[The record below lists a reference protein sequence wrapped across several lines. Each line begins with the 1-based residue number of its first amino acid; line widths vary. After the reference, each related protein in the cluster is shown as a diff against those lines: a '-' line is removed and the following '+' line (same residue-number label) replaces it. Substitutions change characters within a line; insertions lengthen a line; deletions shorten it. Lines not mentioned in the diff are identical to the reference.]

1 MHRLWRALGLFV
13 LLLSATLAGAQ
24 QPLLTKMA
32 PDLRVYP
39 QFFSIA
45 QAERGD
51 LYVGGLDGLLRF
63 DGGRWRW
70 YALPKPGALR
80 ALHFDRGGRLWVG
93 GTNCFGYMQRNGS
106 GEETFVDLSG
116 GFASQL
122 KGRQFADIWRI
133 AELDGEIYFVGLHD
147 LFLVKLDGTPL
158 RHWQHE
164 GRFGAIAAVD
174 GSIWV
179 QWRGEGLKRRID
191 GEFQMLPGGKRY
203 AQHLIYNLVVLEDK
217 QVLVHDVAPSLA
229 LWRDGQFEDL
239 SRPIDR
245 AQLEPLGLGIRL
257 RDGDIAFAGSDG
269 TMRVLDVAA
278 SALESIT
285 ISKNFLVDLL
295 QGQDG
300 SLFVLEIAGLSRLEW
315 PQRWRMFGTSEGVET
330 GIYQVNEIG
339 NAVFL
344 STWSGAYRAEI
355 SPERVLGPFALQP
368 WTGNEAWATHAHAGQ
383 LLFADSRRL
392 MQIDGTTITAISG
405 DDLYPRLMVDDPYQS
420 DWVWIGTEH
429 GPAVFEQ
436 TAQGYRQRARD
447 YRVGWL
453 INSMVAFD
461 EWMWLGSES
470 EGLMRVRHADV
481 VAGRMLATPAGIDLG
496 LPAGSGDPALVSQI
510 DQTLWVSTRRG
521 LYRYEAGRF
530 VADPMKGLGG
540 LLAEGEI
547 VALRQAPDGSAWAFS
562 FHSIYRRENGAD
574 WHLALL
580 GGLHTGAIFDLKAG
594 IDGEAFV
601 GSESGLLQHRAARS
615 AEVSN
620 GIPLVVPRVTSVRLI
635 RGRGNS
641 QALDLKARPEFRLNG
656 GSLEFE
662 FGFPAFDGVG
672 ANDFQFRLEGH
683 SPTWSDWSNRASAT
697 FLALQPGD
705 YQLRLRA
712 RRRFGAPVEGEAFA
726 FVIVPRWHERAWVLP
741 LAIVL
746 VGGLIALA
754 LIQRQRL
761 KVRRLRTLNAEL
773 DRMVRER
780 TRDLE
785 SANVQLRSLADSDG
799 LTGLANR
806 RHFDHVLVEALL
818 RAQNQQQPL
827 ALLMLD
833 VDHFKQFNDTHG
845 HQAGDDVL
853 RAVATQ
859 MREAVRTDTLVARYG
874 GEEFAVIVPNCDARH
889 AQEIAERIRVKVAA
903 RLSGVTVSIGI
914 AVNVPGSL
922 ANAEDLVAQAD
933 AALYR
938 AKRRGR
944 DCVECDAPAPA

>member
-13 LLLSATLAGAQ
+13 LLLSAAVAGAQ

-45 QAERGD
+45 QSERGD

-70 YALPKPGALR
+70 YPLPRPGALR
-80 ALHFDRGGRLWVG
+80 ALYFDRGGRLWVG
-93 GTNCFGYMQRNGS
+93 GTNCFGYMQRSGS

-133 AELDGEIYFVGLHD
+133 AELDGEMYFVGLHD
-147 LFLVKLDGTPL
+147 LFLVRHDGSAI

-179 QWRGEGLKRRID
+179 QWRDEGLKRRVD
-191 GEFQMLPGGKRY
+191 GEFQMLPGGERY

-229 LWRDGQFEDL
+229 LWRAGHFEDL
-239 SRPIDR
+239 ARPIDP
-245 AQLEPLGLGIRL
+245 AQLGPLGLGIRL
-257 RDGDIAFAGSDG
+257 RDGDVAFAGSDG
-269 TMRVLDVAA
+269 MMRVLDLATA
-278 SALESIT
+278 ELESTT

-339 NAVFL
+339 GSVFL
-344 STWSGAYRAEI
+344 STWSGAYRAEV
-355 SPERVLGPFALQP
+355 SPERALGPFALQP
-368 WTGNEAWATHAHAGQ
+368 WTGNEAWATHAHQGR

-392 MQIDGTTITAISG
+392 RQIDGTTITEMS
-405 DDLYPRLMVDDPYQS
+405 DDNLYPRLMVDDPYRTQ
-420 DWVWIGTEH
+420 WLWIGSEH

-436 TAQGYRQRARD
+436 TAEGYRLLARD
-447 YRVGWL
+447 YRLGWL
-453 INSMVAFD
+453 INSVVGFD
-461 EWMWLGSES
+461 DWMWLGSES

-481 VAGRMLATPAGIDLG
+481 VAGRMLATRVGKELG
-496 LPAGSGDPALVSQI
+496 LPAESGDPTWVSQI
-510 DQTLWVSTRRG
+510 DETLWVSTRSG
-521 LYRYEAGRF
+521 LYRYERGRF
-530 VADPMKGLGG
+530 IADPMNGLGE
-540 LLAEGEI
+540 LLADGEI
-547 VALRQAPDGSAWAFS
+547 VALRQATDGSAWAYS
-562 FHSIYRRENGAD
+562 FHSIYRRENGGD
-574 WHLALL
+574 WQLSLL

-594 IDGEAFV
+594 VDGEAFV
-601 GSESGLLQHRAARS
+601 GSESGLLQHRATS
-615 AEVSN
+615 ASAIAHAVPS
-620 GIPLVVPRVTSVRLI
+620 VVPRVTSVRVI

-641 QALDLKARPEFRLNG
+641 DALDLDARPEFRLNG

-683 SPTWSDWSNRASAT
+683 SPTWSDWSTRASAT

-705 YQLRLRA
+705 YRLRLRA
-712 RRRFGAPVEGEAFA
+712 RRRFGAPVEGEQFA
-726 FVIVPRWHERAWVLP
+726 FVIVPRWYERAWVLP
-741 LAIVL
+741 LAIFL

-761 KVRRLRTLNAEL
+761 KVGRLRELNAAL
-773 DRMVRER
+773 DRMVRDR

-806 RHFDHVLVEALL
+806 RHFDGVLVAAIT
-818 RAQNQQQPL
+818 RAHEQRQPL

-833 VDHFKQFNDTHG
+833 VDHFKRYNDNHG
-845 HQAGDDVL
+845 HQAGDDIL
-853 RAVATQ
+853 RAVAAQ
-859 MREAVRTDTLVARYG
+859 MRDAVRADTLVARYG
-874 GEEFAVIVPNCDARH
+874 GEEFTVVVPNCDLQRAR
-889 AQEIAERIRVKVAA
+889 EIAERIRSKVAA
-903 RLSGVTVSIGI
+903 NLHGITVSIGI
-914 AVNVPGSL
+914 AVHPPESI
-922 ANAEDLVAQAD
+922 AD
-933 AALYR
+933 ADDLIARADGALYR
-938 AKRRGR
+938 AKHKGR
-944 DCVECDAPAPA
+944 DRVEHVELLAG